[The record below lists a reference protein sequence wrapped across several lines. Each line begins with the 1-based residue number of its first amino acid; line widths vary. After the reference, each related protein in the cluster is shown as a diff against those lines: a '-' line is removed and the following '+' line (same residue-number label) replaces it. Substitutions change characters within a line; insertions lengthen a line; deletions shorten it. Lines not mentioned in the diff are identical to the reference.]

1 MLRGSKE
8 GNGGKEKMV
17 LFSEQPG
24 LKLRLEGRHLLCEL
38 SDHGMKIPL
47 REVSA
52 LAVGGRISCS
62 SSLLIRCMEQ
72 EIPVLFLSGQG
83 GICGWIHPKGK
94 GCHIRKLQYHVLMQ
108 ERKQR
113 LAACWL
119 VREKIV
125 AQRLQLRHFRSNRVL
140 PELSEAIR
148 KLTDSLRKI
157 RTVST
162 LPELRG
168 VEGYAS
174 KVYWSAW
181 QHMLPDF
188 RGRRAH
194 PAEDVINSMLSFGYM
209 LLANELA
216 VVASA
221 RGLDLDLPILH
232 AESCRYSP
240 LPWDLVEVCRAK
252 WVDRIVLAGFRRRR
266 YRMEEFETETDG
278 TIRLGREVKKK
289 FLADFYG
296 AFSEDGWDGRLIRKP
311 LERLV
316 DGFIE
321 KLKEV
326 DCADDSG
333 RL

>member
-1 MLRGSKE
+1 
-8 GNGGKEKMV
+8 MV

-24 LKLRLEGRHLLCEL
+24 MKLRLEGEHLLCEMP
-38 SDHGMKIPL
+38 DHGMKVPL
-47 REVSA
+47 RDLSA

-62 SSLLIRCMEQ
+62 SSLLIRCMEK
-72 EIPVLFLSGQG
+72 EIPVLFLDGRG
-83 GICGWIHPKGK
+83 GICGWTHPKGN
-94 GCHIRKLQYHVLMQ
+94 GCRIRKLQYRVLMQ
-108 ERKQR
+108 ERKR
-113 LAACWL
+113 CLAACWL
-119 VREKIV
+119 VWEKV
-125 AQRLQLRHFRSNRVL
+125 SAQRLLLRHFRSNRVL

-157 RTVST
+157 KAVSSI
-162 LPELRG
+162 PELRG
-168 VEGYAS
+168 VEGYAA

-181 QHMLPDF
+181 KDMIPDF
-188 RGRRAH
+188 RGRRTH
-194 PAEDVINSMLSFGYM
+194 PAEDVVNSMLSFGYM

-221 RGLDLDLPILH
+221 RGLDLDLPVLH

-240 LPWDLVEVCRAK
+240 LPWDLAEIGRAK

-266 YRMEEFETETDG
+266 YRMEEFEKETDG

-289 FLADFYG
+289 FLTDFYG
-296 AFSEDGWDGRLIRKP
+296 AFSDDGWDGRLIRKP
-311 LERLV
+311 LERIV

-326 DCADDSG
+326 DFADDSG
-333 RL
+333 RV